1 MCRGPDLRAR
11 AVEELCQ
18 LDADVEQSW
27 RQFGRG
33 ISPRRRPETE
43 LHELRERELEAK
55 ELRND
60 ASPRLVEKRSQRDV
74 FRCFHSERS
83 LVQLRRT
90 LDFESL
96 SVRISLLQSAR
107 VNFRGRIRTPS
118 ERDPEWSVA
127 SNSNGSWR
135 KQCKNACLNASTLP
149 L

>member
-27 RQFGRG
+27 RQFGRS

-43 LHELRERELEAK
+43 LRELRERELEAK

-74 FRCFHSERS
+74 FITPERS